1 MMDYVNK
8 IKNLKNKDELLDD
21 LKKYLTIVVVYYLLK
36 SVIED
41 KDLNNELINT
51 VLYVTLGL
59 CMYWL
64 VIKKLMN

>member
-1 MMDYVNK
+1 MDYVNK
-8 IKNLKNKDELLDD
+8 IQNLKNKDELLDD